1 MTISTFGGNPVS
13 CVAAKATIDLI
24 EEERLL
30 ENTHTVGTH
39 LRQGLEALKEK
50 HPVIGDVRGMGLMQG
65 LELVKDRKTKEPAPD
80 VVNKVLERT
89 RANGLLI
96 GKGGIYANV
105 LRISPPLIVSKT
117 DVDEALKIIDKSLAE
132 AAA

>member
-1 MTISTFGGNPVS
+1 
-13 CVAAKATIDLI
+13 
-24 EEERLL
+24 
-30 ENTHTVGTH
+30 
-39 LRQGLEALKEK
+39 
-50 HPVIGDVRGMGLMQG
+50 MGLMQG

-96 GKGGIYANV
+96 GKGGTYANV

-117 DVDEALKIIDKSLAE
+117 DADEALKIIDKSLAE